1 MKTLYQTDFKKLTLS
16 AAVLFFIVPLFAVY
30 PGNPDDTSFKKTET
44 GYYIFHTAENSPLPA
59 SFFTGCDKNMNFYNN
74 FIRFPGK
81 NPSDE
86 KMRIFI
92 FDSETGLDAFLKERG
107 LPEGKPVA
115 LFLNKTAQTGSPGE
129 GRLEIAAIE
138 DSVFSRDFRINCFYQ
153 FFRSSIPSPPKW
165 LEAGIALYLEE
176 ELKISSAPDFYKNTA
191 PGKALIF
198 SHLGKLIKQQG
209 KEKTAQQIKEI
220 LSGKIDADIGVYIP
234 QSWVIVEFM
243 MDMKYGPS
251 YSRLLWDSLP
261 LLEPGSDSAGNS
273 RIIADYFSKW
283 LDIPLFTERL
293 LAFIGE
299 SEKLE
304 EIYAKGRKLYEEGVL
319 TEADNIFTA
328 LLHEYP
334 ADHFSLYYKGLIRH
348 SQGNYDG
355 AIEYYTRALSSGGD
369 AALLSYAAG
378 LSFYAKG
385 DTGQAAFFL
394 EKAAEYSPERFKV
407 HTGPLLEVI
416 SGLK

>member
-1 MKTLYQTDFKKLTLS
+1 MKKLTLS
-16 AAVLFFIVPLFAVY
+16 AALLCFIVPLISVF
-30 PGNPDDTSFKKTET
+30 PETPDTASYKKTET
-44 GYYIFHTAENSPLPA
+44 GYYIFHTGGNSQLP
-59 SFFTGCDKNMNFYNN
+59 SYFFTGCDKNMDFYNN
-74 FIRFPGK
+74 FLRFPGK
-81 NPSDE
+81 IPSDE
-86 KMRIFI
+86 KMRIFL
-92 FDSETGLDAFLKERG
+92 FDSVTGLNAFLKERG
-107 LPEGKPVA
+107 LPEGKPVT
-115 LFLNKTAQTGSPGE
+115 LFLNKTAETAGRGK

-138 DSVFSRDFRINCFYQ
+138 DSVSSRDFRINCFYQ

-176 ELKISSAPDFYKNTA
+176 ELKISSAPDIYKITA
-191 PGKALIF
+191 PGKASNF

-209 KEKTAQQIKEI
+209 KENTAQQIKDI
-220 LSGKIDADIGVYIP
+220 LSGNIDADIGVYLP

-261 LLEPGSDSAGNS
+261 LLEPGSDSTENS

-293 LAFIGE
+293 LAFISE

-304 EIYAKGRKLYEEGVL
+304 EIYAKGRKLYEEEVL
-319 TEADNIFTA
+319 TEADNIFSA
-328 LLHEYP
+328 ILHEYP
-334 ADHFSLYYKGLIRH
+334 ADYFSLYYKGLIRH
-348 SQGNYDG
+348 SQGNYDE

-407 HTGPLLEVI
+407 HAEPLLEVI